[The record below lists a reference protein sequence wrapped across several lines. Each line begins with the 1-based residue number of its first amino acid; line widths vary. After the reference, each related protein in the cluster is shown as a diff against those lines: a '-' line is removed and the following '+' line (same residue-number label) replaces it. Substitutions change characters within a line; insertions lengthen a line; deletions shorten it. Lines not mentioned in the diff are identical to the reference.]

1 MSKPEPLEGIL
12 WDFGGVFTSSPFE
25 NFNRLEESHGAPKDF
40 IRQINSTNPDNNA
53 WAKFESNS
61 VTLEEFDDLFAQ
73 ESRHQGFEIKG
84 KDVIKVLSGSL
95 RPRMV
100 EVLKLC
106 KQQFKVGCITNNV
119 KAGKGPSMTQN
130 NEKADQVAAVMELF
144 DSVIQSSVVGLRKPN
159 PKIYQL
165 ACEKLETEPS
175 KCAFLD
181 DLGINLKPAKLL
193 GMQTIKV
200 LSEEQAI
207 RDLSAITGLDFPD

>member
-1 MSKPEPLEGIL
+1 
-12 WDFGGVFTSSPFE
+12 
-25 NFNRLEESHGAPKDF
+25 
-40 IRQINSTNPDNNA
+40 
-53 WAKFESNS
+53 
-61 VTLEEFDDLFAQ
+61 
-73 ESRHQGFEIKG
+73 
-84 KDVIKVLSGSL
+84 
-95 RPRMV
+95 MV

>member
-100 EVLKLC
+100 EVLKFC